1 MKKRIMA
8 AKKVAKARLARM
20 IARGRSPFH
29 GAQSATGDRDPK
41 DLRGIR
47 GLLLRNVRGEEGRF
61 ARVTLHAPFGTFE
74 SHVDERRVR
83 AFMERV
89 RALRSR
95 FSAPVR

>member
-29 GAQSATGDRDPK
+29 GAQSATGGRDPK

-47 GLLLRNVRGEEGRF
+47 GLLLRN
-61 ARVTLHAPFGTFE
+61 ARD
-74 SHVDERRVR
+74 DENRLP
-83 AFMERV
+83 E
-89 RALRSR
+89 
-95 FSAPVR
+95 